1 MSLGSRLKQ
10 ARINKGYGVREAAR
24 LAGIGAS
31 TVSRAERDMG
41 DLDTRTLNALAK
53 CYDATIDSLI
63 LDNAP
68 SFRADAATVRRAVL
82 LADLEAM
89 CDNLDDG
96 TDDERDVADVLHT
109 LIIAITGGKV
119 EWMAE
124 RSVDM
129 AIEWLGESWRRHV
142 AAQPD
147 AADERDGGG
156 A

>member
-1 MSLGSRLKQ
+1 MTLGTRLRQ

-53 CYDATIDSLI
+53 CYDATIDSLM

-68 SFRADAATVRRAVL
+68 SCRADAATVRRAVL

-89 CDNLDDG
+89 CANLDDG
-96 TDDERDVADVLHT
+96 TDNERAAATVLNT
-109 LIIAITGGKV
+109 LITGIIVGKV
-119 EWMAE
+119 GELASH
-124 RSVDM
+124 SVDL
-129 AIEWLGESWRRHV
+129 AVKWLGESWRRHV
-142 AAQPD
+142 ATAD
-147 AADERDGGG
+147 AAGERDGTV
-156 A
+156 